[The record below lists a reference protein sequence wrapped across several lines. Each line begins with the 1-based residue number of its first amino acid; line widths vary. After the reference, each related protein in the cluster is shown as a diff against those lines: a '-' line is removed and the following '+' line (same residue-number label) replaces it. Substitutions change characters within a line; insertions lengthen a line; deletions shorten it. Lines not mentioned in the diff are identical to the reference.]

1 MNSVADIVT
10 QKDSIENFMDT
21 MLKAATFKKTLI
33 VDTGKMLSTRLKSA
47 GVLSVC
53 FGKLQENVTEY
64 SSKFKTSDPLVL
76 KLVKGNTDAL
86 LEKNQIK
93 ENFTLKELKLHLL
106 DADILPLQHAS
117 RDKYENFLQAV
128 QQQSDPVLLANLV
141 RGRSLPVPAPLEKRG
156 VSFNLKDERPNP
168 GFLSGV
174 KESIYQYVLGGKKSS
189 PRVSHIS
196 EQNPFNPPDSRKS
209 SYHSAYELEE
219 TLEAAKL
226 AASPTSK
233 SAENDYFTAVMKENA
248 ALRSQLFRMRSE
260 NSTGELSKNVFEQK
274 RQDRKKS
281 SELDSQ
287 KHQDLKMWIQHQ
299 NMVNSPNSSSRSS
312 SNGLQADIVD
322 KKIAHATVMA
332 ASIAA
337 GVTAQLQRKS
347 RKSSRRDSGLTA
359 LENLGLESKLGR
371 DDSGVKVTD
380 PSSSARFKKGE
391 TFTKPDMFRMKQE
404 NDRLAKALG
413 LV

>member
-209 SYHSAYELEE
+209 SYHSAYE
-219 TLEAAKL
+219 
-226 AASPTSK
+226 
-233 SAENDYFTAVMKENA
+233 FVG
-248 ALRSQLFRMRSE
+248 ALIFY
-260 NSTGELSKNVFEQK
+260 
-274 RQDRKKS
+274 
-281 SELDSQ
+281 
-287 KHQDLKMWIQHQ
+287 I
-299 NMVNSPNSSSRSS
+299 
-312 SNGLQADIVD
+312 
-322 KKIAHATVMA
+322 
-332 ASIAA
+332 
-337 GVTAQLQRKS
+337 
-347 RKSSRRDSGLTA
+347 
-359 LENLGLESKLGR
+359 
-371 DDSGVKVTD
+371 
-380 PSSSARFKKGE
+380 
-391 TFTKPDMFRMKQE
+391 
-404 NDRLAKALG
+404 
-413 LV
+413 